1 MSESEDVSKAEAT
14 LKPRSRWSFLLRPWF
29 LVTLT
34 ILAILVAIPLGYR
47 SSRFAGIP
55 PIDEVVDRETEGRID
70 IEPDQNAFTVY
81 ESAWQQIPPSLHDE
95 PIEDAVD
102 ALSTD
107 GWSGVPLAIRGLLDT
122 HRPMLDEWKRGTE
135 LARGVAVQPA
145 DLEQLVHIYVRNSR
159 LACYL
164 ALLMSARY
172 LEEGEPEEAWQWLLA
187 NLKFSRHLGN
197 PGPII
202 DRSCGIAFHA
212 IISGHVAI
220 WASHESVTTEHL
232 KVALQDLREINRR
245 TVANS
250 VVLKCEYFQTQN
262 LLSSP
267 RDLHRYC
274 HLAIGRRAILDG
286 VPESLSGSYLFVMG
300 EPELCQGLLRH
311 YYANIL
317 SQCDLPRQVRT
328 LSTVQGL
335 FHPTGAESP
344 PLIDPGSLAI
354 LLKRSQ
360 LASQL
365 ARSQSLIE
373 GDDRERARN
382 ALLET
387 CLAVE
392 MFRRRHGV
400 YPDSLA
406 ALVPEFLDQVPQDP
420 FGPAAAD
427 RLLMILRQPEA
438 LPPDADPPPTLPGL
452 ILYSRGHDGLDDGG
466 TASPFKDLCI
476 RIPIPHPGASQP

>member
-1 MSESEDVSKAEAT
+1 MGEAPAT
-14 LKPRSRWSFLLRPWF
+14 SHDTEQPRSRWSFLLRPWF

-81 ESAWQQIPPSLHDE
+81 ESAWQQIPPGLHDE
-95 PIEDAVD
+95 PITDAID
-102 ALSTD
+102 ALLTD
-107 GWSGVPLAIRGLLDT
+107 GWSGVPPAIRGLLDT
-122 HRPMLDEWKRGTE
+122 HRPILDEWKRGTE
-135 LARGVAVQPA
+135 LERGVAVQPA
-145 DLEQLVHIYVRNSR
+145 DLEQLVHISAFDAR
-159 LACYL
+159 LVCYL
-164 ALLMSARY
+164 ALLMSARC
-172 LEEGEPEEAWQWLLA
+172 LEEGQPEEAWQWLLA

-197 PGPII
+197 PGPIT
-202 DRSCGIAFHA
+202 DRYCGIAFHA

-250 VVLKCEYFQTQN
+250 VVFKCEYFQTLN

-267 RDLHRYC
+267 QRVQEYC
-274 HLAIGRRAILDG
+274 RLSLPRGAILDG
-286 VPESLSGSYLFVMG
+286 VPGPLSGSYLFLLG
-300 EPELCQGLLRH
+300 EPELCQLVLRH

-317 SQCDLPRQVRT
+317 SQCDLPRQART

-335 FHPTGAESP
+335 FQPTGAESP
-344 PLIDPGSLAI
+344 PLIDPESLAV

-365 ARSQSLIE
+365 EPSMFLIE
-373 GDDRERARN
+373 GDDRERARQ

-452 ILYSRGHDGLDDGG
+452 ILYSRGHEGLDDGG
-466 TASPFKDLCI
+466 TERPYKDLCV